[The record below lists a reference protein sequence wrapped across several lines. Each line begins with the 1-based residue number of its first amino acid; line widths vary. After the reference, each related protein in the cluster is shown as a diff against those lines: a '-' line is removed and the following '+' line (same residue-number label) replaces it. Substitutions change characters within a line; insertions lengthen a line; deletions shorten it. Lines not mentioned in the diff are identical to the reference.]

1 MQKALEEDSTVYE
14 YDSVYDD
21 LQKQKVESNKKMLG
35 GTDRKVNLKTLL
47 YFPMKYNFESNQSV

>member
-35 GTDRKVNLKTLL
+35 ATDRKVNITTLL
-47 YFPMKYNFESNQSV
+47 LSIKYTYESDQSV